1 MEDWMWD
8 CFFYGEWLCLE
19 KNHTT
24 TPIGLIHVGKNIISV
39 KIVVGLNPEKLFITQ
54 FQSTMRF
61 DFFQL
66 KFIIPKST
74 VCLIFR

>member
-8 CFFYGEWLCLE
+8 CSFYGEWLCLE

-39 KIVVGLNPEKLFITQ
+39 ENRRWT
-54 FQSTMRF
+54 
-61 DFFQL
+61 
-66 KFIIPKST
+66 
-74 VCLIFR
+74 

>member
-1 MEDWMWD
+1 MVNGSVWKKITLQPQSDLSMS
-8 CFFYGEWLCLE
+8 E
-19 KNHTT
+19 KT
-24 TPIGLIHVGKNIISV
+24 LSQL